1 MRLVDSLQTSSRA
14 SLLQVLKTSVAA
26 VGAWLIC
33 DLLFHE
39 PPIFAA
45 IAALLVVQPSVN
57 QSVAK
62 GLERS
67 VGVIAGV
74 ALAFGAGYLFGTASW
89 VVLATIVVA
98 LLLAWVLRLGPG
110 SSAQIPISAMLVLS
124 IGGLTPGYAVERVI
138 ETVIGAAVGLIVNL
152 AIVPP
157 VLVSPA
163 RLAVARLQRDIAT
176 AMDELAAAL
185 ESPQTRTQ
193 LAGLLERTRLLRSLR
208 STAEDAIAKAR
219 ESLTLNP
226 RAGRSVTVLDADDQL
241 FGRLSRLVNRVLT
254 MTRTVHDNY
263 DPSLVDEPTVSGIA
277 SELRRAAHD
286 LRLLGTGQQTTEV
299 SALTA
304 PLVVLRPHAEHWILI
319 GSLLE
324 DIRRVRQ
331 EVTGDDDA

>member
-1 MRLVDSLQTSSRA
+1 V
-14 SLLQVLKTSVAA
+14 QVLKTSVAA
-26 VGAWLIC
+26 VVAWLVC
-33 DLLFHE
+33 DLLFAQ

-57 QSVAK
+57 QSLSK
-62 GLERS
+62 GIERS

-124 IGGLTPGYAVERVI
+124 IGGLTADYAVERVI
-138 ETVIGAAVGLIVNL
+138 ETVIGAVVGLAVNL

-157 VLVSPA
+157 VQVAPA
-163 RLAVARLQRDIAT
+163 HLAIARLQRDIAV
-176 AMDELAAAL
+176 AL
-185 ESPQTRTQ
+185 EDLAGSLEQPMSRTQ
-193 LAGLLERTRLLRSLR
+193 LDGLLAQARLLRPLASKA
-208 STAEDAIAKAR
+208 AEAVTSAK

-226 RAGRSVTVLDADDQL
+226 RAGRLRLVLTDDEKL
-241 FGRLSRLVNRVLT
+241 LARLSNLVTRVLT

-263 DPSLVDEPTVSGIA
+263 DPTLVQEPTVGAIA
-277 SELRRAAHD
+277 AELRRAAHD
-286 LRLLGTGQQTTEV
+286 LRLLGRDEPTVEDP
-299 SALTA
+299 ALTS

-331 EVTGDDDA
+331 EVTGEVED